1 MAWWNDRIRI
11 AATLSIAGWMIVLV
25 VGIAIIDPQVL
36 PAFWSG
42 WVKSVLGWVMVGAAA
57 AATEGLLRIWRGLGI
72 SRRRFDVAIVLIL
85 LGIGCWGLLS
95 SLLWGTHWGVSKYFA
110 VSAGGCCAERLAEM
124 ERMSGA
130 SFRNSSPA
138 QPIII

>member
-1 MAWWNDRIRI
+1 MAWWNDRMSI
-11 AATLSIAGWMIVLV
+11 AAMLSIAGWMIVFV
-25 VGIAIIDPQVL
+25 VGISIIDPQVL

-42 WVKSVLGWVMVGAAA
+42 WVKGVLGWVMVGAAA

-95 SLLWGTHWGVSKYFA
+95 SLLWGTHWIGAWFLA
-110 VSAGGCCAERLAEM
+110 GSAGAALSVLLRWKE
-124 ERMSGA
+124 
-130 SFRNSSPA
+130 
-138 QPIII
+138 